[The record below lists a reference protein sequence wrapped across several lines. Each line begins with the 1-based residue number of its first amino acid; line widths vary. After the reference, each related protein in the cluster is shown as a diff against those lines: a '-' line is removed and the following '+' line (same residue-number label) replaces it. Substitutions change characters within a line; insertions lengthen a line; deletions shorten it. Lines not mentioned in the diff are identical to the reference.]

1 MLRYKCF
8 TKGCPG
14 YNISV
19 ETPVIVQ
26 IIFTVKFSGRSFL
39 SSRIALMEV
48 IRMIAIGSKAPDFK
62 LKDQNGK
69 NVRLSSLRGKK
80 VLLSFRPLAWT
91 PVCTDQMKSL
101 EGNFDLLTKLN
112 TVALGIGVDSSP
124 SNKAWAK
131 ALNIEKTRLV
141 SDFWPH
147 GEVSKLYGVFRDDD
161 GYSERAN
168 IIIDEKGT
176 ISFTK
181 MYPVG
186 LLPDIKEIIEV
197 LNR

>member
-1 MLRYKCF
+1 MIK
-8 TKGCPG
+8 
-14 YNISV
+14 IS
-19 ETPVIVQ
+19 
-26 IIFTVKFSGRSFL
+26 
-39 SSRIALMEV
+39 A
-48 IRMIAIGSKAPDFK
+48 KAPDFT
-62 LKDQNGK
+62 LSDQNGK
-69 NVRLSSLRGKK
+69 NVTLFSLQGKK

-101 EGNFDLLTKLN
+101 EENFDRLAELN

-131 ALNIEKTRLV
+131 ALNIEKTRLL

-147 GEVSKLYGVFRDDD
+147 GKVSKLYGVFREKD

-168 IIIDEKGT
+168 ILIDENGAVL
-176 ISFTK
+176 FAK

-186 LLPDIKEIIEV
+186 QLPDIEEIIKV
-197 LNR
+197 LKA